1 MALALVL
8 LVAVSL
14 GHSPQR
20 SESRPMTLEAKA
32 DLFERRLQERHDYEG
47 FIRSSE
53 LARPGDLASAILPP
67 SDNDGLWTSIY
78 VGAEAFRFAVTKQ
91 PEARQRARRSMEAM
105 MRLEQVTGIPGF
117 PARAMIRKGEFRHDD
132 GVWRPSPDGVHE
144 WKSDTSSDELV
155 GHYFAYSGYYDF
167 VATEA
172 EKPGLR
178 AVVGR
183 ITTHLIEHNYA
194 LIDWTGKPTTWA
206 QYSAESLKDH
216 PDEQS
221 LNRVLLLGH
230 LLTATHIAEGTP
242 DAARFRAEYNK
253 LIGQG
258 YHLDV
263 ARYLETRTELNYSDE
278 EMAMLGFYPLLRYEK
293 DPKLRAVYLQ
303 GLDQWWQN
311 EKREKNPLWIAI
323 RDSCIG
329 KRENAADGQWTLE
342 RIPMDM
348 IEWTV
353 TNSTRPDVVMDKE
366 LERNGGRQAVTF
378 LPPDQRPVMKWNG
391 NPFVVDGG
399 NGGRAEDDGAFYL
412 LPYWIGRYLGLW
424 K

>member
-1 MALALVL
+1 MALL
-8 LVAVSL
+8 LFLLAACMDQ
-14 GHSPQR
+14 SPR
-20 SESRPMTLEAKA
+20 KPENLTITLEAKA
-32 DLFERRLQERHDYEG
+32 DVFERRLQERHDHEG

-53 LARPGDLASAILPP
+53 MTRPGDLTTASLPP

-78 VGAEAFRFAVTKQ
+78 VAAEAFRYAVTKL

-105 MRLEQVTGIPGF
+105 MRLESVTGIPGF
-117 PARAMIRKGEFRHDD
+117 PARAMIRRGEFRHED

-155 GHYFAYSGYYDF
+155 GHYFAFSVYYDF
-167 VATEA
+167 VAAEA

-183 ITTHLIEHNYA
+183 ITQHLIEHNYT
-194 LIDWTGKPTTWA
+194 LVDWTGKPTLWA
-206 QYSAESLKDH
+206 QYSAGYLKDH

-230 LLTATHIAEGTP
+230 LLTAAHVAEGTP
-242 DAARFRAEYNK
+242 DAARFRAEYAK
-253 LIGQG
+253 LIRQG

-263 ARYLETRTELNYSDE
+263 ARYLETRTEINYSDE

-293 DPKLRAVYLQ
+293 DPKLRAVYLR

-311 EKREKNPLWIAI
+311 ERREKNPLWIAI
-323 RDSCIG
+323 RDACIG
-329 KRENAADGQWTLE
+329 ARENAADGEWSL
-342 RIPMDM
+342 RHIPTDT

-353 TNSTRPDVVMDKE
+353 TNSTRPDVVMDKD

-378 LPPDQRPVMKWNG
+378 LPPDERPVMKWNG

-399 NGGRAEDDGAFYL
+399 NGGRSEDDGAFFL
-412 LPYWIGRYLGLW
+412 APYWMGRYLGLW